1 MEGLDELLFLG
12 TFIYHLLD
20 PQFDFNGPLSESLDW
35 ARDQMEKFFVIFII
49 IVINHVDVKLGIF
62 HLEMLDYVQ
71 IIQLTNKIDFL
82 CRVHALWNHGLN
94 AIEGPIFERLRHIF
108 LLQNSHTALNDTFK
122 ILKLIPVDQLGKNIE
137 YIFDWIMI
145 KLCVILE
152 YDLVQALHDCLNAM
166 SSDTILDPGAQL
178 HLILVFSVTPLD
190 KLLIESYH
198 GLDDEFQDLHL
209 ILRVRTF
216 IIHQIK

>member
-20 PQFDFNGPLSESLDW
+20 PQFDFNGPLTESLDW
-35 ARDQMEKFFVIFII
+35 ASDQMEKFFVIFII

-82 CRVHALWNHGLN
+82 CRVHAFWNHGLN
-94 AIEGPIFERLRHIF
+94 AIEGPIFERLCHIF

-122 ILKLIPVDQLGKNIE
+122 ILKLIPVDQLRENVE
-137 YIFDWIMI
+137 HVFDG
-145 KLCVILE
+145 LAVELRVVLE
-152 YDLVQALHDCLNAM
+152 HDLVQALNNRLNAVN
-166 SSDTILDPGAQL
+166 SDSILDPGTIL
-178 HLILVFSVTPLD
+178 KFRLIFDVTPLN
-190 KLLIESYH
+190 KLLIERNH
-198 GLDDEFQDLHL
+198 GLDNEFQDFHFVLC
-209 ILRVRTF
+209 VRSF
-216 IIHQIK
+216 VIHQIK

>member
-1 MEGLDELLFLG
+1 
-12 TFIYHLLD
+12 
-20 PQFDFNGPLSESLDW
+20 
-35 ARDQMEKFFVIFII
+35 
-49 IVINHVDVKLGIF
+49 
-62 HLEMLDYVQ
+62 
-71 IIQLTNKIDFL
+71 
-82 CRVHALWNHGLN
+82 
-94 AIEGPIFERLRHIF
+94 
-108 LLQNSHTALNDTFK
+108 
-122 ILKLIPVDQLGKNIE
+122 
-137 YIFDWIMI
+137 MI

-178 HLILVFSVTPLD
+178 HLILVFSVTSLD